1 MNLLKK
7 YPQLLELAYL
17 DEKER
22 LSSLKSIFARDI
34 ESNTNLNFRQ
44 KKIYPIKGEE
54 PAMQLLFKHLTTEV
68 REQKDGKGRKVKSR
82 IFEMDRSVRLH
93 WIRYH
98 LEENK
103 KDKMLIFSV
112 EERHYGK
119 TVKRTYL
126 YDKAEKYVIVLE
138 PQRTLND
145 YYLLTAFYLNKS
157 HGVRQMKEK
166 YDKRLQE
173 VF

>member
-1 MNLLKK
+1 MNLLCK

-17 DEKER
+17 DMKDR
-22 LSSLKSIFARDI
+22 LTSLKSIFFRDI
-34 ESNTNLNFRQ
+34 ENNPQLNFRH
-44 KKIYPIKGEE
+44 KKIYPVKGEE

-68 REQKDGKGRKVKSR
+68 MEQNDEKGRKVKSR

-103 KDKMLIFSV
+103 KDKMLIFSL
-112 EERHYGK
+112 EERHSGRS
-119 TVKRTYL
+119 VNRTYI

-138 PQRTLND
+138 PQRTMND

-157 HGVRQMKEK
+157 HGVRQMKDK
-166 YDKRLQE
+166 YDKRLPE
-173 VF
+173 VL